1 MHASHNNQNGW
12 LAQCEQSLWFLWLA
26 VVVGVWIVPS
36 LAYQPDKKQFGAG
49 VAFEQHV
56 AVRVEQIRAHWMA
69 TRDTWSV
76 DDVVRA
82 RNVLVD
88 MRLLLPEDSA
98 FGKKTEALSMD
109 IIHYAQDQPGQTA
122 NRNAHY
128 AHRRLI
134 GEALAAS
141 MPSMMDP
148 AEEVEN
154 RAQLACMDL
163 RGAPIGYSACAM
175 EQGRLRQEQESL
187 SGLLGVC
194 GSIFLW
200 LFNRYLLAI
209 PFLAAAF
216 WFKVRREG
224 QGYVTVDE
232 YAKAFFGDFVLAALC
247 PLSLACDVADWC
259 PWTAFAT
266 RVRER
271 LSGVSVE
278 MPAWQYAAACVVIVC
293 GTALSCFFPTRAV
306 RAAEPAAIVSVKGY
320 VDAEAATDGTMK
332 VGHGWLD
339 VKVPVGA
346 HASGQIVV
354 DSVSTKV
361 PVRQAVASVQ
371 PVGGPITVNAG
382 QVVTPFA
389 HQFPGPQQERIG
401 GGAEAPG
408 RVATF
413 LDLGIHAVA
422 NPLRGVAASIALL
435 SGSGPNRPD
444 ANEAKDAMA
453 GLSLS
458 SNDGA
463 SNLGIVAQAGEQP
476 NGFRTRGVVHAS
488 TRALGGGVL
497 LDATAAFQRIGIAL
511 SWGTSALVV
520 VPVHKNLEFAGAYDY
535 AHAAG
540 SSDEQIARLQVTGIG
555 FSSAMRGAIMARW
568 SSATGW
574 LGSVRMQFAF

>member
-216 WFKVRREG
+216 WFKVRRKG
-224 QGYVTVDE
+224 
-232 YAKAFFGDFVLAALC
+232 
-247 PLSLACDVADWC
+247 
-259 PWTAFAT
+259 
-266 RVRER
+266 R
-271 LSGVSVE
+271 
-278 MPAWQYAAACVVIVC
+278 
-293 GTALSCFFPTRAV
+293 GT
-306 RAAEPAAIVSVKGY
+306 
-320 VDAEAATDGTMK
+320 
-332 VGHGWLD
+332 
-339 VKVPVGA
+339 
-346 HASGQIVV
+346 
-354 DSVSTKV
+354 
-361 PVRQAVASVQ
+361 
-371 PVGGPITVNAG
+371 
-382 QVVTPFA
+382 
-389 HQFPGPQQERIG
+389 
-401 GGAEAPG
+401 
-408 RVATF
+408 
-413 LDLGIHAVA
+413 
-422 NPLRGVAASIALL
+422 
-435 SGSGPNRPD
+435 
-444 ANEAKDAMA
+444 
-453 GLSLS
+453 
-458 SNDGA
+458 
-463 SNLGIVAQAGEQP
+463 
-476 NGFRTRGVVHAS
+476 
-488 TRALGGGVL
+488 
-497 LDATAAFQRIGIAL
+497 
-511 SWGTSALVV
+511 
-520 VPVHKNLEFAGAYDY
+520 
-535 AHAAG
+535 
-540 SSDEQIARLQVTGIG
+540 
-555 FSSAMRGAIMARW
+555 
-568 SSATGW
+568 
-574 LGSVRMQFAF
+574 